1 MRLQVCFP
9 FRSRQTWNVVE
20 RSVCARPLA
29 WGPSI
34 KDVRNKE
41 GGLVNADGTV
51 NFTCQRPYFADTG
64 GGGENGS
71 NCADV
76 LYGRPLGL
84 PLLWMLNTKY
94 FVCFLN
100 TLFVAK
106 QGYFKLVFSKN
117 CGTQLKQNRGP
128 LKDIAFLNFPV

>member
-1 MRLQVCFP
+1 MR
-9 FRSRQTWNVVE
+9 
-20 RSVCARPLA
+20 
-29 WGPSI
+29 
-34 KDVRNKE
+34 
-41 GGLVNADGTV
+41 TV
-51 NFTCQRPYFADTG
+51 LLILPVKGHILRTQG
-64 GGGENGS
+64 EGGENGS

-117 CGTQLKQNRGP
+117 CGT
-128 LKDIAFLNFPV
+128 